1 MMALKK
7 KIIKEYEKWLN
18 KLGKYNGKKFFTSA
32 SMFIFSSS
40 LDALVTKLN
49 IEKGIGIESN
59 LVQNFFYN
67 SLGSLGFCA
76 EKILIPALIVYG
88 LYRKSKKENKNIV
101 EPLNLGSMLY
111 GFFSFL
117 GILNL
122 F

>member
-1 MMALKK
+1 MALKK
-7 KIIKEYEKWLN
+7 KIIKEYEKWLS
-18 KLGKYNGKKFFTSA
+18 KLEEYNGKKFFTSA

-49 IEKGIGIESN
+49 IEKGIGIEANSI
-59 LVQNFFYN
+59 QNFFYS
-67 SLGSLGFCA
+67 SLGSLGFYA
-76 EKILIPALIVYG
+76 EKILVPALIVYE
-88 LYRKSKKENKNIV
+88 LYRKSKKENRNIV

-117 GILNL
+117 GLLNL